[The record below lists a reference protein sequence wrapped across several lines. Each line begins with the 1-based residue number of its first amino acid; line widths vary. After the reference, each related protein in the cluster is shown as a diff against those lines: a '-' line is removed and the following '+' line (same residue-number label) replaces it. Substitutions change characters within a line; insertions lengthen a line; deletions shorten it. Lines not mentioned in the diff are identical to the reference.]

1 MNFQVTTGEFEG
13 PLALLLSLIE
23 KRELDISQVSLASI
37 TEEYVKHIEEVEV
50 IAPNELADFLV
61 IASRLLYIKSKALLP
76 ELDLDMEEESIGLA
90 EQLRMYQRY
99 AQASERL
106 EAMLVDGKE
115 AYKAPRMQ
123 ISFEAFS
130 PPDLLTAHNLRDS
143 LMSLIQRVRPYIELP
158 KQMMERTVTVEEKI
172 ALLKEKITNKA
183 KAYFH
188 ELAHTGSRSD
198 LVTSFLALLELLKQ
212 NIVRVEQRDIFEDI
226 AIHKV

>member
-1 MNFQVTTGEFEG
+1 MNYEVTTGEFEG

-23 KRELDISQVSLASI
+23 KREMDISQVGLAAI

-76 ELDLDMEEESIGLA
+76 ELDLEVDEEGVGLA
-90 EQLRMYQRY
+90 DQLRMYQKY
-99 AQASERL
+99 ARAAERL
-106 EAMLVDGKE
+106 EAMLTDGKE
-115 AYKAPRMQ
+115 AYRAPKMQ
-123 ISFEAFS
+123 IEFEAFS
-130 PPDLLTAHNLRDS
+130 PPTALTPNDIRDS
-143 LMSLIQRVRPYIELP
+143 LTSLILRVRPYVELP
-158 KQMMERTVTVEEKI
+158 QRMMERTITVEEKI
-172 ALLKEKITNKA
+172 TLLKKKIARKA

-188 ELAHTGSRSD
+188 DLAHAGSRSD

-212 NIVRVEQRDIFEDI
+212 NIVRVEQQNIFEDI

>member
-1 MNFQVTTGEFEG
+1 MNYQVTTGDFDG

-76 ELDLDMEEESIGLA
+76 EIELEMDEEGVGLA
-90 EQLRMYQRY
+90 DQLRMYQKY
-99 AQASERL
+99 AKAAERL
-106 EAMLVDGKE
+106 EAMLMDGSE
-115 AYKAPRMQ
+115 AYKGPRMQ
-123 ISFEAFS
+123 VMIEEFS
-130 PPDLLTAHNLRDS
+130 PPEALSTNDLRDS
-143 LMSLIQRVRPYIELP
+143 ITSLIQRVKPYVELP
-158 KQMMERTVTVEEKI
+158 QRMMERTITVEEKI
-172 ALLKEKITNKA
+172 TSLKKNIARKA

-188 ELAHTGSRSD
+188 ELAHNGSRSD

-212 NIVRVEQRDIFEDI
+212 NIVRVEQQNIFEDI